1 MFNEVADAGL
11 DDTFSKVDKRNHKLR
26 TELFDTL
33 ADHFPSAMTH
43 PKGSLIDLIP
53 HPVDLS

>member
-1 MFNEVADAGL
+1 MFNAVADAGL
-11 DDTFSKVDKRNHKLR
+11 DDTLSKVDKRNHKLR

-33 ADHFPSAMTH
+33 ADHFPADMTH